1 MSNARLELTP
11 LLLDSLYTEAMLL
24 ADEARACFDRSHDAG
39 QLAPEISVAFS
50 CESLKVTTR
59 LMHSIA
65 WLLNQKA
72 VRAGEISESDAQ
84 NEARNLG
91 YAPASDGPL
100 VLQFPLEAQAL
111 IGASVEKVENGTQ
124 LVSNAG
130 QSMEDIV
137 AQVQRVSDLI
147 GEISSATGE
156 QTIGISQVGEAVMQ
170 LDQVTQQNAALVEES
185 AAAASSMMEQ
195 TSRLSEVLAAFRLEG
210 GSQLRL
216 PR

>member
-24 ADEARACFDRSHDAG
+24 ADEARACFDRSHDTG

-100 VLQFPLEAQAL
+100 VLQFPLQAQAL
-111 IGASVEKVENGTQ
+111 IGASEELYYRLQRFSEKMRTPIPQ
-124 LVSNAG
+124 
-130 QSMEDIV
+130 
-137 AQVQRVSDLI
+137 
-147 GEISSATGE
+147 
-156 QTIGISQVGEAVMQ
+156 
-170 LDQVTQQNAALVEES
+170 
-185 AAAASSMMEQ
+185 ASEPHAMRD
-195 TSRLSEVLAAFRLEG
+195 RLRASF
-210 GSQLRL
+210 
-216 PR
+216 